1 MVYPRRTTF
10 FALFLS
16 VLCFSNTSEMP
27 HTKVDSTTAQLR
39 SFQKSDDLEQ
49 WIYLQKDRCN
59 PLVEQELYKEAIA
72 FVDKIEQQLWRKPVG
87 NDELKAWGST
97 LVKRA
102 YSKDRIGD
110 FIGAK
115 KDYLEVLTI
124 YKEIDAISDG
134 VIIHVYYPLANIYTR
149 LGANEQAIPLLET
162 YIQVNKANEDV
173 PNIGQGYSDL
183 GTAYR
188 NKGEFAKALEIY
200 LEGMEAARTSDRALG
215 FLRSNAAVV
224 CLNLENYQKG
234 IEYGLKSLAYF
245 NQTEEY
251 EYIAGANL
259 AVGKLYSAMGR
270 FDDAESYFEHAQNAL
285 QAIYPDGNHRNW
297 GKLHEARGDAK
308 VSQKHYVEG
317 LENYQRALVSVLPNF
332 VSATVQKTPAL
343 KQLYS
348 EVVISDVLIKKA
360 QTFAKLAEANPQ
372 QSEQHLTIALRH
384 YECYFQMEG
393 VHRREYIADASK
405 LLFVQ
410 EVHKYGEEAIEVALK
425 LYEQT
430 NESKWLDECIL
441 FTERTKGIIL
451 SEANDVRLL
460 GEGDS
465 HFPKRVNEFVEL
477 KSKMSFIE
485 SQIRKRRNDDTSQEL
500 KALKAQET
508 KIRNDL
514 NLLDEEIR
522 KQFPELHSKLFQSN
536 RLTREDIS
544 RYRKAES
551 ASILTYY
558 FGRRH
563 IYCFG
568 LNKKSIQ
575 YNTIEITDELL
586 NSFQK
591 LHEQLT
597 NPNGSKCEEYSAL
610 ASNFYSILFKPFEAS
625 FSGEEVVI
633 IPDGELTQLPFE
645 ALCDKKSKNFSELN
659 YLVKRFS
666 IRYAYSLKWL
676 NRDFS
681 NTHYANNFLGVAPE
695 FKHSQRHAA
704 LPFSID
710 EIQPG
715 KELGGELITG
725 NKATKSQFLT
735 KAKSF
740 RILHL
745 STHAQ
750 MWDKEFEQA
759 SIAFHEDDRKKEDSY
774 LLASELLSKKISP
787 ELMVL
792 SACETGKGDYIRGEG
807 MLSLSRIFAQS
818 GTKNIVASL
827 WKVNHESTSEILS
840 HFYEKL
846 REDNASIS
854 TALTFSKREYL
865 DKNKYENIGSHP
877 YYWSGM
883 VHVGTNELNLDS
895 TDSWWSYAWFLLLL
909 VPALFLYFKVRKR
922 NLTS

>member
-1 MVYPRRTTF
+1 MTYLRRLKF
-10 FALFLS
+10 FALLLCVPFLS
-16 VLCFSNTSEMP
+16 SHSGGGNKE
-27 HTKVDSTTAQLR
+27 VDSTTLLLR
-39 SFQKSDDLEQ
+39 SHQKSDDLEN

-59 PLVEQELYKEAIA
+59 PLVQTEQYKEAIA
-72 FVDKIEQQLWRKPVG
+72 FVDKIEKQLWRKPEG
-87 NDELKAWGST
+87 KDELKAWGST

-102 YSKDRIGD
+102 YSKDRTGD

-124 YKEIDAISDG
+124 YKEIDEISAG

-162 YIQVNKANEDV
+162 YIQVNKENEDI

-224 CLNLENYQKG
+224 CLNLEDFQKG
-234 IEYGLKSLAYF
+234 IEYGLMSLAYF

-259 AVGKLYSAMGR
+259 VVGKLYSAIGR
-270 FDDAESYFEHAQNAL
+270 FDDADSYFERAQNAL
-285 QAIYPDGNHRNW
+285 QTIYPDGNHRNW

-308 VSQKHYVEG
+308 ARQNQYVEALG
-317 LENYQRALVSVLPNF
+317 NYQRALVSVLPNF
-332 VSATVQKTPAL
+332 VSSSVQKTPDL

-360 QTFAKLAEANPQ
+360 QTFAKLAEANPRK
-372 QSEQHLTIALRH
+372 SEQHLKIALRH
-384 YECYFQMEG
+384 YACYFQMEG

-430 NESKWLDECIL
+430 NESKWLDECIV

-451 SEANDVRLL
+451 SEANDVRVMNQRD
-460 GEGDS
+460 GY
-465 HFPKRVNEFVEL
+465 FPKRVSEFVAL

-485 SQIRKRRNDDTSQEL
+485 SQIRKRRNDDKSEEL
-500 KALKAQET
+500 TVLKAQET
-508 KIRNDL
+508 KISKDL
-514 NLLDEEIR
+514 FLLDEEIR

-536 RLTREDIS
+536 QLTRENIS
-544 RYRKAES
+544 NYRKAES
-551 ASILTYY
+551 ATILTYY

-568 LNKKSIQ
+568 MNKKSIQ
-575 YNTIEITDELL
+575 HSKIEITEELL

-591 LHEQLT
+591 LHDQLT
-597 NPNGSKCEEYSAL
+597 NPNSSKCEDYSEI
-610 ASNFYSILFKPFEAS
+610 ASKFYTILFKPFEAA

-645 ALCDKKSKNFSELN
+645 ALCDRKGTNFSELN

-681 NTHYANNFLGVAPE
+681 NKKYANNFLGVAPE
-695 FKHSQRHAA
+695 FKHSQRHAS

-725 NKATKSQFLT
+725 SKATKSQFLK

-750 MWDKEFEQA
+750 MWDEEFEQA
-759 SIAFHEDDRKKEDSY
+759 SIAFYQKSDKQDNY
-774 LLASELLSKKISP
+774 LLASELLSKKIAP

-827 WKVNHESTSEILS
+827 WKVNHESNSEILS

-846 REDNASIS
+846 RDDETTIS

-877 YYWSGM
+877 FYWSGM
-883 VHVGTNELNLDS
+883 VHVGTNELNLES
-895 TDSWWSYAWFLLLL
+895 TNSLWSYAWFLLLL
-909 VPALFLYFKVRKR
+909 VPAFYLYFKVRKNR
-922 NLTS
+922 RVA